1 MYSAILWCTQTHCES
16 MSYNNITCC
25 KVLRKLD
32 AWNINYCD
40 CMYKA
45 SVIFSTSK
53 VVSEEIVDA
62 VPHNDESVVRFLL
75 ALPWWAPLHSYEH
88 FLLSALTDVSNGMHA
103 NSSQIFLQF
112 KMLIELQWTALR
124 NNRHADPSFSFVF
137 RFCIISI
144 LFAAKWYWGLYEQ
157 QLFNEWDLSGRWA
170 RHFFCCKRRFLKR
183 PFDVQLQR

>member
-1 MYSAILWCTQTHCES
+1 

-53 VVSEEIVDA
+53 VVSEEIVDP
-62 VPHNDESVVRFLL
+62 VPHNDESVVKFLL
-75 ALPWWAPLHSYEH
+75 ALPWWAPLHSYEYVW
-88 FLLSALTDVSNGMHA
+88 LSALTDVSNGMHP
-103 NSSQIFLQF
+103 NSSQLFLQF
-112 KMLIELQWTALR
+112 KMLTGLQQTALR
-124 NNRHADPSFSFVF
+124 NKRHADPSFWFVF
-137 RFCIISI
+137 RFCLISI
-144 LFAAKWYWGLYEQ
+144 LFAAKWYGGLYEQ
-157 QLFNEWDLSGRWA
+157 QLFNDWDLLERWA
-170 RHFFCCKRRFLKR
+170 SHFFCCKNWFLKR